1 MSAVPSPASGA
12 PQPPPATARPT
23 TPPPSHTAGGHAR
36 ATIVLLVLTLLVSG
50 FAYPLVVT
58 GIAQVI
64 DPGAANGSLLH
75 YPNGTIAG
83 SSLIAQ
89 NTSAPYLFWERPS
102 LSDYNTT
109 LGTGNDAPGP
119 TDPALGA
126 LLNETIAYM
135 REYGNFTV
143 NASLPF
149 WLVSPSASAIDPDL
163 TPEAVLVQVPRVANA
178 TNLSISFLNEF
189 VNEHITQT
197 PIPYLGVA
205 YVDVL
210 QLDLDLLPIIGR

>member
-1 MSAVPSPASGA
+1 MAPPSAGAAVGPPQPSTP
-12 PQPPPATARPT
+12 PRPPPA
-23 TPPPSHTAGGHAR
+23 HTVGGHVR

-50 FAYPLVVT
+50 FIYPLLVT
-58 GIAQVI
+58 GIAQVL
-64 DPGAANGSLLH
+64 DPNAANGSLLRE
-75 YPNGTIAG
+75 PNGTVVG

-102 LSDYNTT
+102 LTDYNTT
-109 LGTGNDAPGP
+109 LGAETPPGP

-135 REYGNFTV
+135 RQYGNFTV
-143 NASLPF
+143 NATLPF
-149 WLVSPSASAIDPDL
+149 WLVSPSASDVDPDL

-178 TNLSISFLNEF
+178 SNLSIEWTTGF
-189 VNEHITQT
+189 VNEHITNP
-197 PIPYLGVA
+197 PIPYVGVA

-210 QLDLDLLPIIGR
+210 QLDIDLLPYIGR